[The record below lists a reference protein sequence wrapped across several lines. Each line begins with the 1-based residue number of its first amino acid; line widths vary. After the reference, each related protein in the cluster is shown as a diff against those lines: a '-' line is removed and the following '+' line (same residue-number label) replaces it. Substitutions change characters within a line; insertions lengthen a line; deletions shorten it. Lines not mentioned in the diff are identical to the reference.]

1 MSGFITYEDR
11 LKDELQDFRESMKL
25 AVKALKFYAN
35 RGNYIEFN
43 APREVLIDNGH
54 KARNAL
60 TEINNKYFDLEEF
73 NDLGNV
79 DQ

>member
-1 MSGFITYEDR
+1 MSGLITYEDR
-11 LKDELQDFRESMKL
+11 LKDELQDFRASMKL

-43 APREVLIDNGH
+43 SPREVLIDNGH
-54 KARNAL
+54 KARKAL

-73 NDLGNV
+73 NE
-79 DQ
+79 Q

>member
-1 MSGFITYEDR
+1 MSGLITYEDR
-11 LKDELQDFRESMKL
+11 LKDELQDFRASMKL
-25 AVKALKFYAN
+25 AVKALKFYAD

-73 NDLGNV
+73 DE
-79 DQ
+79 Q

>member
-1 MSGFITYEDR
+1 MNEYITYEDM
-11 LKDELQDFRESMKL
+11 LKDELQDFRASMKL
-25 AVKALKFYAN
+25 AVKALKFYAD

-43 APREVLIDNGH
+43 APREVLIDNGN

-73 NDLGNV
+73 NE
-79 DQ
+79 